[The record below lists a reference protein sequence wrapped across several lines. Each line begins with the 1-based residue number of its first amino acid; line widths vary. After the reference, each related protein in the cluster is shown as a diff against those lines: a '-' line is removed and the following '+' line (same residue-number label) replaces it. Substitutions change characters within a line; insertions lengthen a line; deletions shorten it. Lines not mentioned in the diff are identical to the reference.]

1 VPGLAAPPADGHVTD
16 IGRINRDEPD
26 VIMAKIREEKDGRGN
41 KSGICG
47 DFPLKAG
54 RCGRHPLESGS
65 GHPAA
70 TGTR

>member
-41 KSGICG
+41 KSGMCG
-47 DFPLKAG
+47 DFPLTAG
-54 RCGRHPLESGS
+54 RC
-65 GHPAA
+65 A
-70 TGTR
+70 GTR